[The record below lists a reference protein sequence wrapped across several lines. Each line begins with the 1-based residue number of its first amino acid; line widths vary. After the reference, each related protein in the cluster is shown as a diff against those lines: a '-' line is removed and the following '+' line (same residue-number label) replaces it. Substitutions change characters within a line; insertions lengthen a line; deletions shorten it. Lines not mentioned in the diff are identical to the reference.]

1 MEDGRGTMLAPIPG
15 FLFFLMQVTT
25 DSLQTTLSDNAT
37 VLLLTVY
44 VLLLAIFL
52 GFELIGRV
60 PATLHTPLMSGTNA
74 IHGIVVLGAMI
85 ILGSIE
91 GSSLTDTVLKILAFI
106 AVVLGSANVFGGFV
120 VTDRMLE
127 MFKRK
132 PVARKSPGAGG
143 Q

>member
-1 MEDGRGTMLAPIPG
+1 MIKGEAMEALRPG
-15 FLFFLMQVTT
+15 FLLLQVTG
-25 DSLQTTLSDNAT
+25 DAVESTLSENAS
-37 VLLLTVY
+37 VILLTIY

-91 GSSLTDTVLKILAFI
+91 GSSLLDNVLKVLAFI

-132 PVARKSPGAGG
+132 PAAGKSAGAGG
-143 Q
+143 K

>member
-1 MEDGRGTMLAPIPG
+1 MEAVQPIVINLII
-15 FLFFLMQVTT
+15 FV
-25 DSLQTTLSDNAT
+25 
-37 VLLLTVY
+37 
-44 VLLLAIFL
+44 LAIYV
-52 GFELIGRV
+52 GFHV
-60 PATLHTPLMSGTNA
+60 VWNVTPALHTPLMSATNA

>member
-1 MEDGRGTMLAPIPG
+1 MEALRPG
-15 FLFFLMQVTT
+15 FLLLQVTGDAVET
-25 DSLQTTLSDNAT
+25 ALSGNAA
-37 VLLLTVY
+37 VLLLTIY

-91 GSSLTDTVLKILAFI
+91 GSSPADNVLKVLAFI

-132 PVARKSPGAGG
+132 PAGGKGAGAGG
-143 Q
+143 K

>member
-1 MEDGRGTMLAPIPG
+1 MEALRPG
-15 FLFFLMQVTT
+15 FLLLQVTG
-25 DSLQTTLSDNAT
+25 DAVETTLSENAS
-37 VLLLTVY
+37 VLLLTIY

-91 GSSLTDTVLKILAFI
+91 GSSLLDNVLKVLAFI

-132 PVARKSPGAGG
+132 PGVKTSAGAGG
-143 Q
+143 K

>member
-1 MEDGRGTMLAPIPG
+1 MEDEEATMIG
-15 FLFFLMQVTT
+15 LMPAL
-25 DSLQTTLSDNAT
+25 LQESTASAMSENAT
-37 VLLLTVY
+37 MILLSVY

-91 GSSLTDTVLKILAFI
+91 GSSTVDNVLKIVAFI

-127 MFKRK
+127 MFKARK
-132 PVARKSPGAGG
+132 PAPGKSAGAGG
-143 Q
+143 K

>member
-1 MEDGRGTMLAPIPG
+1 MFERLTQLAQIEPDT
-15 FLFFLMQVTT
+15 VE
-25 DSLQTTLSDNAT
+25 SALSANAT
-37 VLLLTVY
+37 IILLTIY

-74 IHGIVVLGAMI
+74 IHGIVVLGAML
-85 ILGSIE
+85 ILGSVT
-91 GSSLTDTVLKILAFI
+91 GNSLGGNILKILAFL

-132 PVARKSPGAGG
+132 PAGGKRSGAGG
-143 Q
+143 A

>member
-1 MEDGRGTMLAPIPG
+1 MPVLVPG
-15 FLFFLMQVTT
+15 VFLQESAEAV
-25 DSLQTTLSDNAT
+25 LSENAT
-37 VLLLTVY
+37 VILLSLY

-52 GFELIGRV
+52 GFELIGKV

-85 ILGSIE
+85 ILGSIH
-91 GSSLTDTVLKILAFI
+91 GDSTLDNVLKVLAFI
-106 AVVLGSANVFGGFV
+106 AVVLGAANVFGGFV

-132 PVARKSPGAGG
+132 PTTKAGG
-143 Q
+143 K

>member
-1 MEDGRGTMLAPIPG
+1 MLALRPG
-15 FLFFLMQVTT
+15 FFLAQVTT
-25 DSLQTTLSDNAT
+25 DSLETTLSDNAT
-37 VLLLTVY
+37 VLLLTIY

-91 GSSLTDTVLKILAFI
+91 GSSLVDNVLKLLAFI

-132 PVARKSPGAGG
+132 PAARKSAGAGG
-143 Q
+143 K

>member
-1 MEDGRGTMLAPIPG
+1 MLALGPA
-15 FLFFLMQVTT
+15 FLLMQVTT

-37 VLLLTVY
+37 VLLLTIY

-91 GSSLTDTVLKILAFI
+91 GSSLLDNVLKLLAFL
-106 AVVLGSANVFGGFV
+106 AVVLGAANVFGGFV

-127 MFKRK
+127 MFKR
-132 PVARKSPGAGG
+132 RPGDRG
-143 Q
+143 

>member
-1 MEDGRGTMLAPIPG
+1 MALIPAI
-15 FLFFLMQVTT
+15 L
-25 DSLQTTLSDNAT
+25 LQAESVEATLSENAT
-37 VLLLTVY
+37 IILLTIY

-74 IHGIVVLGAMI
+74 IHGIVVLGAML
-85 ILGSIE
+85 ILGSIS
-91 GSSLTDTVLKILAFI
+91 GSSLGDNILKLLAFI

-132 PVARKSPGAGG
+132 PAAGKGAGARG
-143 Q
+143 SR

>member
-1 MEDGRGTMLAPIPG
+1 MTKGENMDALQPG
-15 FLFFLMQVTT
+15 FLLLQVTG
-25 DSLQTTLSDNAT
+25 DAVESALSGDAAL
-37 VLLLTVY
+37 LLLTIY

-91 GSSLTDTVLKILAFI
+91 GSSLLDNVLKVLAFI

-132 PVARKSPGAGG
+132 PAAGKSGTAGG
-143 Q
+143 K

>member
-1 MEDGRGTMLAPIPG
+1 MALIPG
-15 FLFFLMQVTT
+15 IL
-25 DSLQTTLSDNAT
+25 LQTETLETALSENAT
-37 VLLLTVY
+37 IILLTIY

-74 IHGIVVLGAMI
+74 IHGIVVLGAMLI
-85 ILGSIE
+85 MGSVS
-91 GSSLTDTVLKILAFI
+91 GSSLGDNILKLLAFI

-132 PVARKSPGAGG
+132 PAAGKSAGARGS
-143 Q
+143 

>member
-1 MEDGRGTMLAPIPG
+1 MLAPIPG
-15 FLFFLMQVTT
+15 FLLMQVTT
-25 DSLQTTLSDNAT
+25 DTVQSTRSENAT
-37 VLLLTVY
+37 VILLTIY

-91 GSSLTDTVLKILAFI
+91 GSSLLDNVLKVLAFL
-106 AVVLGSANVFGGFV
+106 AVVLGAANVFGGFV

-132 PVARKSPGAGG
+132 PTAGKGSGAGG
-143 Q
+143 R

>member
-1 MEDGRGTMLAPIPG
+1 MLA
-15 FLFFLMQVTT
+15 LFPA
-25 DSLQTTLSDNAT
+25 LQEGANTLETTLSENAT
-37 VLLLTVY
+37 VILLTIY

-74 IHGIVVLGAMI
+74 IHGIVVLGAML
-85 ILGSIE
+85 ILGGIE
-91 GSSLTDTVLKILAFI
+91 GSSFVDNVLKILAFI

-132 PVARKSPGAGG
+132 PAGGKGAGAGG
-143 Q
+143 K

>member
-1 MEDGRGTMLAPIPG
+1 M
-15 FLFFLMQVTT
+15 
-25 DSLQTTLSDNAT
+25 
-37 VLLLTVY
+37 LLLTIY

-91 GSSLTDTVLKILAFI
+91 GSSLLDNVLKLLAFI

-132 PVARKSPGAGG
+132 PAAGRAPGREAKWTGFSITASS
-143 Q
+143 

>member
-1 MEDGRGTMLAPIPG
+1 MLGLGTG
-15 FLFFLMQVTT
+15 FLLMQVTT

-37 VLLLTVY
+37 VLLLTIY

-85 ILGSIE
+85 ILGSIA
-91 GSSLTDTVLKILAFI
+91 GSSLLDNVLKLLAFI
-106 AVVLGSANVFGGFV
+106 AVVLGAANVFGGFV

-132 PVARKSPGAGG
+132 PAARKSAGAGG
-143 Q
+143 K

>member
-1 MEDGRGTMLAPIPG
+1 
-15 FLFFLMQVTT
+15 MQVTT
-25 DSLQTTLSDNAT
+25 DSLQTTLSDNST
-37 VLLLTVY
+37 VLLLTIY

-91 GSSLTDTVLKILAFI
+91 GSSLLDNVLKLLAFI

-132 PVARKSPGAGG
+132 PAARKSAGAGG
-143 Q
+143 N

>member
-1 MEDGRGTMLAPIPG
+1 MALIPAI
-15 FLFFLMQVTT
+15 L
-25 DSLQTTLSDNAT
+25 LQAESVEATLSDNAT
-37 VLLLTVY
+37 IILLTVY

-85 ILGSIE
+85 ILGSIS
-91 GSSLTDTVLKILAFI
+91 GSSFGDNILKLLAFI

-132 PVARKSPGAGG
+132 PTAGKRAGARGSR
-143 Q
+143 

>member
-1 MEDGRGTMLAPIPG
+1 MLALVPS
-15 FLFFLMQVTT
+15 FLQ
-25 DSLQTTLSDNAT
+25 LQEAAGGLQSALSENQT
-37 VLLLTVY
+37 VILLSVY

-52 GFELIGRV
+52 GFELIGKV

-85 ILGSIE
+85 ILGSVE
-91 GSSLTDTVLKILAFI
+91 GSSLGDNVLKALAFI

-132 PVARKSPGAGG
+132 PASGKAGG
-143 Q
+143 K

>member
-1 MEDGRGTMLAPIPG
+1 MVALRPG
-15 FLFFLMQVTT
+15 FFLMQATT

-37 VLLLTVY
+37 VLLLTIY

-91 GSSLTDTVLKILAFI
+91 GSSLLDNVLKLLAFI

-132 PVARKSPGAGG
+132 SAAGKSAGAGG
-143 Q
+143 K

>member
-1 MEDGRGTMLAPIPG
+1 MFAPIVG
-15 FLFFLMQVTT
+15 SLLLQET
-25 DSLQTTLSDNAT
+25 LQTTLSENAT
-37 VLLLTVY
+37 VILLTIY
-44 VLLLAIFL
+44 VLMLAIFL

-85 ILGSIE
+85 IMGSIE
-91 GSSLTDTVLKILAFI
+91 GGSLLDNVLMVLAFL
-106 AVVLGSANVFGGFV
+106 AVILGAANVVGGFV

-132 PVARKSPGAGG
+132 PGAGKGTGAGG
-143 Q
+143 R

>member
-1 MEDGRGTMLAPIPG
+1 MPVLVPG
-15 FLFFLMQVTT
+15 VL
-25 DSLQTTLSDNAT
+25 LQESAEAVLSENAT
-37 VLLLTVY
+37 VILLSIY

-52 GFELIGRV
+52 GFELIGKV

-85 ILGSIE
+85 ILGSIH
-91 GSSLTDTVLKILAFI
+91 GSSTLDNVLKVLAVV

-132 PVARKSPGAGG
+132 PNTKSGG
-143 Q
+143 K

>member
-1 MEDGRGTMLAPIPG
+1 MALIPAI
-15 FLFFLMQVTT
+15 L
-25 DSLQTTLSDNAT
+25 LQTETLETALSENAT
-37 VLLLTVY
+37 IILLTVY

-85 ILGSIE
+85 ILGSIS
-91 GSSLTDTVLKILAFI
+91 GSSLGDNILKLLAFI

-132 PVARKSPGAGG
+132 PAAGKARGSR
-143 Q
+143 

>member
-1 MEDGRGTMLAPIPG
+1 MLALVPS
-15 FLFFLMQVTT
+15 FLQ
-25 DSLQTTLSDNAT
+25 LQEAAGGLQSALSENQT
-37 VLLLTVY
+37 VILLSVY

-52 GFELIGRV
+52 GFELIGKV

-85 ILGSIE
+85 ILGSVE
-91 GSSLTDTVLKILAFI
+91 GSSLADNVLKALAFI

-132 PVARKSPGAGG
+132 PASGKAGG
-143 Q
+143 R

>member
-1 MEDGRGTMLAPIPG
+1 MPVLLPG
-15 FLFFLMQVTT
+15 VL
-25 DSLQTTLSDNAT
+25 LQETAAAALSENAT
-37 VLLLTVY
+37 VILLSIY

-52 GFELIGRV
+52 GFELIGKV

-85 ILGSIE
+85 IMGSIH
-91 GSSLTDTVLKILAFI
+91 GSSTLDNVLKVLAFV

-132 PVARKSPGAGG
+132 PAARSGG
-143 Q
+143 K

>member
-1 MEDGRGTMLAPIPG
+1 MEDEGETMLALIPG
-15 FLFFLMQVTT
+15 FLQETGSSVE
-25 DSLQTTLSDNAT
+25 SALSENAT
-37 VLLLTVY
+37 VILLSVY

-52 GFELIGRV
+52 GFELIGKV

-91 GSSLTDTVLKILAFI
+91 GSSGVDNVLKVLAFI

-132 PVARKSPGAGG
+132 PAAGKAGG
-143 Q
+143 K

>member
-1 MEDGRGTMLAPIPG
+1 MPVLLPG
-15 FLFFLMQVTT
+15 VL
-25 DSLQTTLSDNAT
+25 LQETAAAALSENAT
-37 VLLLTVY
+37 VILLSIY

-52 GFELIGRV
+52 GFELIGKV

-85 ILGSIE
+85 IMGSIH
-91 GSSLTDTVLKILAFI
+91 GSSTLDNVLKVLAFV

-132 PVARKSPGAGG
+132 PATKSGG
-143 Q
+143 K

>member
-1 MEDGRGTMLAPIPG
+1 MPVLVPG
-15 FLFFLMQVTT
+15 LFLQESAEAV
-25 DSLQTTLSDNAT
+25 LSENAT
-37 VLLLTVY
+37 VILLSLY
-44 VLLLAIFL
+44 VLLLAVFL
-52 GFELIGRV
+52 GFELIGKV

-85 ILGSIE
+85 ILGSIH
-91 GSSLTDTVLKILAFI
+91 GSSSLDNVLKVLAFI

-132 PVARKSPGAGG
+132 PTSKSGG
-143 Q
+143 K

>member
-1 MEDGRGTMLAPIPG
+1 MLGLGPG
-15 FLFFLMQVTT
+15 LLLMQVTT

-37 VLLLTVY
+37 VLLLTIY

-91 GSSLTDTVLKILAFI
+91 GSSPLDNVLKLLAFI

-132 PVARKSPGAGG
+132 PAGKSGGAGG
-143 Q
+143 K

>member
-1 MEDGRGTMLAPIPG
+1 MLALRPG
-15 FLFFLMQVTT
+15 FFLMQAAT

-37 VLLLTVY
+37 VLLLTIY

-85 ILGSIE
+85 ILGSID
-91 GSSLTDTVLKILAFI
+91 GSSLLDNVLKLLAFI

-132 PVARKSPGAGG
+132 PAARKSAGAGG
-143 Q
+143 K

>member
-1 MEDGRGTMLAPIPG
+1 MDALQPG
-15 FLFFLMQVTT
+15 YLLLQVTG
-25 DSLQTTLSDNAT
+25 DAVESALSGDAA
-37 VLLLTVY
+37 LILLTIY

-91 GSSLTDTVLKILAFI
+91 GSSLHDNVLKVLAFI

-132 PVARKSPGAGG
+132 PAAGKSRGAGG
-143 Q
+143 K

>member
-1 MEDGRGTMLAPIPG
+1 MESTGESMGTLIPG
-15 FLFFLMQVTT
+15 LVFLQETGNLETA
-25 DSLQTTLSDNAT
+25 LSDNAT
-37 VLLLTVY
+37 VILLTIY
-44 VLLLAIFL
+44 VLLLAVFL

-74 IHGIVVLGAMI
+74 IHGIVVLGAML

-91 GSSLTDTVLKILAFI
+91 GSSLLDNVLKILAFL

-132 PVARKSPGAGG
+132 PAGKGARAGG
-143 Q
+143 K

>member
-1 MEDGRGTMLAPIPG
+1 MTGMPVLVPG
-15 FLFFLMQVTT
+15 LL
-25 DSLQTTLSDNAT
+25 LQETAAAALSENAT
-37 VLLLTVY
+37 VILLSLY

-52 GFELIGRV
+52 GFELIGKV

-85 ILGSIE
+85 IMGSIH
-91 GSSLTDTVLKILAFI
+91 GSSTLDNVLKVLAFV

-132 PVARKSPGAGG
+132 PATKSGG
-143 Q
+143 K

>member
-1 MEDGRGTMLAPIPG
+1 MALIPG
-15 FLFFLMQVTT
+15 ILI
-25 DSLQTTLSDNAT
+25 QTETLETALSENAT
-37 VLLLTVY
+37 IILLTIY

-74 IHGIVVLGAMI
+74 IHGIVVLGAML
-85 ILGSIE
+85 ILGSVS
-91 GSSLTDTVLKILAFI
+91 GSSLGDNILKLLAFI

-132 PVARKSPGAGG
+132 PAAGKSAGARGS
-143 Q
+143 